1 CPGQRGQVGGNHPI
15 EERAIKERA
24 HQDRRESRAW
34 IAIGRYGGDRQERGT
49 GRDECPWRDAP
60 REHGERGKEQTGN
73 GNREPRPVDAGKA
86 TGRGDPHRVRGRA
99 LEVAE
104 ITVRWPAGTD
114 PGCRRTSP
122 SGLAPQTASSP
133 RHEWRRASG

>member
-1 CPGQRGQVGGNHPI
+1 MPDLADLSQREEPRHLAHHPI

-73 GNREPRPVDAGKA
+73 GNREPCVQQEKSIGECAILGPDR
-86 TGRGDPHRVRGRA
+86 RQ
-99 LEVAE
+99 LE
-104 ITVRWPAGTD
+104 
-114 PGCRRTSP
+114 
-122 SGLAPQTASSP
+122 
-133 RHEWRRASG
+133 